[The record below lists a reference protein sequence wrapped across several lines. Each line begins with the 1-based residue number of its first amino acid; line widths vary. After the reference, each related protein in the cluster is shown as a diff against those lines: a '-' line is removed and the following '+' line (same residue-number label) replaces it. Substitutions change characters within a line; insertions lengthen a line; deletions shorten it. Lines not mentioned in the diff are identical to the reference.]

1 MFDQTGHFTAGGRA
15 ENPGLDLIM
24 HEFCEINIIEVPDS
38 EPLNSAISH
47 QGGLTPETRN
57 LTPFRMP
64 LSSII
69 SAGSVEGPLIL
80 SIDIGTTTVKIL
92 LFDRLGRA
100 VENLHWRSG
109 FEIQSTTDGA
119 SEVHADELLDVVCKG
134 IDSVLAMAGSLADEI
149 AGVASCTFVGN
160 ILGVDRTGSALTP
173 IYTYAD
179 TRAETSA
186 RWLKTVFDEKEIHH
200 RTGCYLHSSY
210 LPARFHWLEQ
220 TRPELIRQTERWL
233 SIGEYLELELFGQT
247 SVSYSVASWS
257 GLLNRRQLV
266 WDEHLLQKLPID
278 ASQLS
283 PLVDLDFPK
292 RGLRRTYAS
301 RWPQLARLPW
311 FPASGDGAAANV
323 GSGCTGPSR
332 VALTMGTTSALRAV
346 LDRNI
351 AQIPDGLWCY
361 RVDRQRSLP
370 GGALSEGG
378 NLFSWMQRNLNL
390 GNLDNLEMKLQTR
403 PPNGHGLTVLPF
415 LSGERS
421 PGWQGS
427 ARATIRGISMATT
440 PLDILHA
447 SLEAVAY
454 RIALVFKRLS
464 VLLPDNV
471 EVVAGGGAL
480 RNSPAWTRI
489 ISEVLNRPILM
500 PDIPETSARGAALL
514 ALESLGVLDNLNDIP
529 FHTERTFEPD
539 PERHEIYQ
547 RALER
552 HEELYHKLIM

>member
-1 MFDQTGHFTAGGRA
+1 
-15 ENPGLDLIM
+15 
-24 HEFCEINIIEVPDS
+24 
-38 EPLNSAISH
+38 
-47 QGGLTPETRN
+47 
-57 LTPFRMP
+57 MP
-64 LSSII
+64 SSSIK
-69 SAGSVEGPLIL
+69 SASSVKGPLIL
-80 SIDIGTTTVKIL
+80 SIDIGTSAVKIL

-100 VENLHWRSG
+100 VENIHWRSG
-109 FEIQSTTDGA
+109 FKIRTTTDGA
-119 SEVHADELLDVVCKG
+119 SEVDADELLDRVCKG
-134 IDSVLAMAGSLADEI
+134 IDSVLTVAGSLADEI

-160 ILGVDRTGSALTP
+160 ILGVDRTGSASTP

-186 RWLKTVFDEKEIHH
+186 SWLKTVFDEKEIHH

-210 LPARFHWLEQ
+210 LPARFHWLGQ

-233 SIGEYLELELFGQT
+233 SIGEYLELKLFGQT

-257 GLLNRRQLV
+257 GMLDRRQLV
-266 WDEHLLQKLPID
+266 WDEQLLQKLPID
-278 ASQLS
+278 ASQIS

-292 RGLRRTYAS
+292 RGLRRKYAS

-351 AQIPDGLWCY
+351 GQIPKGLWCY

-390 GNLDNLEMKLQTR
+390 GNLGNLEMKLHMR

-447 SLEAVAY
+447 GLEAIAY
-454 RIALVFKRLS
+454 RIALVFQRLS
-464 VLLPDNV
+464 LLLPDDV

-480 RNSPAWTRI
+480 RSSPAWTRI
-489 ISEVLNRPILM
+489 IGEVLNRPIVM
-500 PDIPETSARGAALL
+500 ADIPETSARGAALL
-514 ALESLGVLDNLNDIP
+514 AFEALGILENLNDIP
-529 FHTERTFEPD
+529 FIVERNYEPD
-539 PERHEIYQ
+539 PDRHEIYQ
-547 RALER
+547 SALKR
-552 HEELYHKLIM
+552 HKELYNKLVAEK